1 MGTNEVQGSTDKT
14 SAKRPA
20 NANEGSDPETRSC
33 FLGGGV
39 SGRQNEST
47 QLLSEAMARHILGV
61 RTQSRALD
69 GNKQSLLTMMPRV
82 CWPLSLRTHG

>member
-1 MGTNEVQGSTDKT
+1 MKSRGLQIRLQPRGQPMQMRARTL
-14 SAKRPA
+14 RPGA
-20 NANEGSDPETRSC
+20 AFWGR
-33 FLGGGV
+33 GV

>member
-1 MGTNEVQGSTDKT
+1 MQMRAPTL
-14 SAKRPA
+14 RPGA
-20 NANEGSDPETRSC
+20 A
-33 FLGGGV
+33 FWGV

-47 QLLSEAMARHILGV
+47 QLLPEAMTRHILGV

-69 GNKQSLLTMMPRV
+69 GNKQSLLTMMPRA